1 VANIVQ
7 IKRKSGSNPSS
18 LASGELALR
27 LDTGELFTYD
37 GASIIKIGSK
47 NILTTAGGTLT
58 GYLTLHADPTNDMHP
73 ATKAYVDAVGGIG
86 LDIKPSCVA
95 ATTSNISLYGL
106 LEIDGI
112 QLVAGNRVLVK
123 NQENEIQN
131 GIYVAASESWSRAA
145 DFTQGKASWGAFTF
159 IEKGTTNKGKGFV
172 AISNAGLTGDIEIG
186 TDAIPFTQFS
196 SAGEYTAGNGIQIS
210 SGVISAKAGDSTIT
224 VDSSG
229 IKVGTIG
236 VGNIG
241 SGAVGESQLQSTCVS
256 AAKLGSIAGT
266 GLTGGNGTTLSV
278 VYGTTANTACQG
290 NDSRL
295 HTQNTDTGT
304 SNSIF
309 QIGTSGVKIKNSSG
323 VLQVRTSADDA
334 FASIQPLSVKI
345 ANNSNSYTLTLS
357 GTATSSDKTLTIP
370 DETGTILTSV
380 STIDG
385 GTW

>member
-1 VANIVQ
+1 MPNIVQ

-37 GASIIKIGSK
+37 GTSIIKIGSK
-47 NILTTAGGTLT
+47 NLLTKAGGTLT
-58 GYLTLHADPTNDMHP
+58 GYLILHANPTDDMHP
-73 ATKAYVDAVGGIG
+73 ATKAYVDAMGGIG
-86 LDIKPSCVA
+86 LDIKPSCIA

-106 LEIDGI
+106 LEIDGV

-123 NQENEIQN
+123 NQENETQN

-145 DFTQGKASWGAFTF
+145 DFTQGTASWGAFTF

-196 SAGEYTAGNGIQIS
+196 GGLSYTAGNGIDIT
-210 SGVISAKAGDSTIT
+210 GNVISAKSGNATIT
-224 VDSSG
+224 IDSAG
-229 IKVGTIG
+229 IKVGTIAE
-236 VGNIG
+236 GNIG
-241 SGAVGESQLQSTCVS
+241 SGAVTEGKLGSQCVS
-256 AAKLGSIAGT
+256 PAKLGAIAGT
-266 GLTGGNGTTLSV
+266 GLSGGSGSALAV
-278 VYGTTANTACQG
+278 VYGSTAGTACQG

-304 SNSIF
+304 SNSTF
-309 QIGTSGVKIKNSSG
+309 QIGASGLKIKTSSS
-323 VLQVRTSADDA
+323 VLQVRTSADDL
-334 FASIQPLSVKI
+334 FAPIQPLSVKI

-357 GTATSSDKTLTIP
+357 GTATGSDKILTIP